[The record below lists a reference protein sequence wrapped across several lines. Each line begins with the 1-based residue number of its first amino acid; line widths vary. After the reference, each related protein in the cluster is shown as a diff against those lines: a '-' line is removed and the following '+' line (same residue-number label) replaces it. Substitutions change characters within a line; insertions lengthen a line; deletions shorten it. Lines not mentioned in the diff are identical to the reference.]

1 MDTQREPLPYLVE
14 PAPGFGPHP
23 AYEELREQPPARV
36 RMPYGQEAWLAT
48 RYTDVRTV
56 LSDPR
61 FSLAETAARDKPRV
75 RQETAGSCGL
85 FTLDPPEHTRLRR
98 VLARHFG
105 ARRIEQLRER
115 AEEIA
120 EELLDRIVESG
131 SPADLVGRF
140 AVPLSTTIAG
150 EVLGVPREDHHRLWT
165 WAERRLAGT
174 ATEKELR
181 SQAEEYSSC
190 VTGLFELRRLH
201 PGDDVLSC
209 LLRAHDD
216 GVITKGE
223 VSALAE
229 DVLVAGFVT
238 VAYQTAGSFYHLLV
252 DPSRLERL
260 RDRPELLETAVE
272 ELVRYVPLNN
282 FILPRYA
289 LEDIE
294 LGGVLV
300 RAGEPVLVALASAN
314 RDPAVFAGPDD
325 LVLDRA
331 ACPHVGFGHGPHYCL
346 GAPLA
351 RLELRVALETV
362 VRRLP
367 GLRLAV
373 AEEHLRWK
381 TGGAVNGLHA
391 LPVAFEAAGGAP
403 ARERSGRQVAS
414 ADGSETGGHTNGA

>member
-1 MDTQREPLPYLVE
+1 MDTHGEPLPYLLE
-14 PAPGFGPHP
+14 PAPGFGPNP
-23 AYEELREQPPARV
+23 AYEKLREQPLARV
-36 RMPYGQEAWLAT
+36 RMPYGQDAWLAT
-48 RYTDVRTV
+48 RYADVRTV

-75 RQETAGSCGL
+75 RQDTAGSGGL

-98 VLARHFG
+98 VLAGHFS
-105 ARRIEQLRER
+105 ARRVGQLRYR

-120 EELLDRIVESG
+120 EALLDQIVASG
-131 SPADLVGRF
+131 PPADLVGRF
-140 AVPLSTTIAG
+140 AIPLSTTMAG
-150 EVLGVPREDHHRLWT
+150 EVLGVPREDHDRLWT

-174 ATEKELR
+174 ATDEELKA
-181 SQAEEYSSC
+181 QAEEYSAC
-190 VTGLFELRRLH
+190 VAGLFEVRRLE

-209 LLRAHDD
+209 LLRAHED
-216 GVITKGE
+216 GVITEGE
-223 VSALAE
+223 VAALAE

-260 RDRPELLETAVE
+260 RDRPELIETAVE

-300 RAGEPVLVALASAN
+300 RAGEPVLVALSAAN
-314 RDPAVFAGPDD
+314 RDPAVFEGPDD
-325 LVLDRA
+325 LVVGRA

-346 GAPLA
+346 GAHLA
-351 RLELRVALETV
+351 RLELCVALETV
-362 VRRLP
+362 LRRLP

-373 AEEHLRWK
+373 PEEDLRWK

-391 LPVAFEAAGGAP
+391 LPVAFETEGGAP
-403 ARERSGRQVAS
+403 ARQRSGPQVAS
-414 ADGSETGGHTNGA
+414 AGGSGTGGHTDGA